1 MAFLEL
7 QSKSL
12 VIGLVSPVAWNVYEV
27 GPSDMYLQVRQ
38 FFLHGYEPRG
48 WLCCVRLRSL
58 ALTRK
63 SLRFNV
69 YISYNGC
76 SFKDVTPSEKR
87 MWKCLRIMDEM
98 ERRAGLYV
106 ITKRTR
112 SGLSSVE
119 ASVTWRECLVLNC
132 PCDIVNPLYF
142 PLKEITVITT
152 FVEIVNKFIGA

>member
-1 MAFLEL
+1 MFVEAVFESSFCFTYVLFGAVVVL
-7 QSKSL
+7 YHVNGIFGVTIKSL

-76 SFKDVTPSEKR
+76 SFKDVIAT
-87 MWKCLRIMDEM
+87 
-98 ERRAGLYV
+98 G
-106 ITKRTR
+106 
-112 SGLSSVE
+112 G
-119 ASVTWRECLVLNC
+119 
-132 PCDIVNPLYF
+132 
-142 PLKEITVITT
+142 
-152 FVEIVNKFIGA
+152 